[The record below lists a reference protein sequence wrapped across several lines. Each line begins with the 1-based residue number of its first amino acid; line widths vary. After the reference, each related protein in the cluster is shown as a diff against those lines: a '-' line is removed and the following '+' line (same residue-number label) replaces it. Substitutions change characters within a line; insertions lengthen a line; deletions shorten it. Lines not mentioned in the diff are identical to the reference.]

1 MIADLILRGMV
12 LGAIVLTALI
22 LLSTR
27 RRREIWSIVALG
39 ACVGCYLLIS
49 APVGMPTI
57 LQPPLTWGAILA
69 PLALTWMATQHLTDD
84 PPQRR
89 PLIVLALLT
98 VLTAALAPILP
109 VFGLVRGGL
118 AIALYLGLIG
128 LAIITDQD
136 DLVAERRRFRRGF
149 LAAMGG
155 LGLIV
160 SVIEASGMDADL
172 PGWVFPLQA
181 AAILV
186 LVLLLGL
193 WALSPEETQRP
204 KGGVPKI
211 KSGLTERI
219 EQAMTG
225 GIWQREGLTIGAF
238 ASELGVP
245 EHQVRAAI
253 NGEMGHRNFSTY
265 INSARIKAAQQML
278 DDPARA
284 RVTILEI
291 AHEVGFASLGPFNKA
306 FRAQTGTSPR
316 DYRRQS

>member
-1 MIADLILRGMV
+1 MITDLILRGMV
-12 LGAIVLTALI
+12 LGAIVLTALM
-22 LLSTR
+22 LLSAR
-27 RRREIWSIVALG
+27 RRSGVWSIVALG
-39 ACVGCYLLIS
+39 VCVACYLLIS
-49 APVGMPTI
+49 APAGMPAI

-89 PLIVLALLT
+89 PLMVLALLT
-98 VLTAALAPILP
+98 VLTAALAPVWP
-109 VFGLVRGGL
+109 VFGLLRGGL
-118 AIALYLGLIG
+118 AIVLYLGLIW
-128 LAIITDQD
+128 LAVITDQD
-136 DLVAERRRFRRGF
+136 DLVAKRRRFRRGF

-172 PGWVFPLQA
+172 PGWVYPLQA
-181 AAILV
+181 TAILA

-193 WALSPEETQRP
+193 WALSPDTVQQP
-204 KGGVPKI
+204 KTARKT
-211 KSGLTERI
+211 KSDLAERI
-219 EQAMTG
+219 EQAMIE

-245 EHQVRAAI
+245 EHQLRAAI

-265 INSARIKAAQQML
+265 INSARIKAAQRML
-278 DDPARA
+278 DNPAQA

-316 DYRRQS
+316 DYRRQT